1 MAEAIRFVLTN
12 LPAFLFVIAVA
23 AAFMTGGEEPL
34 PNRLLRWLLLLPVGV
49 ASLWAGLFHVFFPEI
64 AAQSIGWQVS
74 PFQFEIGVADLSIG
88 VVAVLAFWRSLPFQA
103 AAALYTALFFAGVA
117 VGHVREAIDAHD
129 FAPNNFG
136 LLLLITVVQ
145 AVLLPALVVW
155 AGRHR
160 VRG

>member
-12 LPAFLFVIAVA
+12 LPAFLFVVAVA
-23 AAFMTGGEEPL
+23 AAFATGGPEPL
-34 PNRLLRWLLLLPVGV
+34 ANRLLRWLLLLPVGG
-49 ASLWAGLFHVFFPEI
+49 ASLWAALFHVFFPEI

-88 VVAVLAFWRSLPFQA
+88 VVAVVAFWRSLPFQA
-103 AAALYTALFFAGVA
+103 AAALYAALFFAGVA
-117 VGHVREAIDAHD
+117 IGHVRQAVEAHD

-145 AVLLPALVVW
+145 AVLLPVLV
-155 AGRHR
+155 ARASR
-160 VRG
+160 PAARG